1 MSTTGDSDMS
11 NFMNAFSTTMVQGTQ
26 QQGYN
31 PSASYTINAFA
42 SGSHVAPRSGE
53 HTSPLR
59 MNAVPAHTQT
69 FSSPP
74 PLRQQNPVAATSQ
87 NDRWAQA
94 REYRRKI
101 HEPPKVDPNSDS
113 TIAEVERDAEGWVT
127 ELIVAISNIT
137 NVKDTPSSHAYRMF
151 LPDATSSLL
160 IEATAREIF
169 TALLDRCKHGFRG
182 PTSFNKA
189 LKPHKDSEPDKTAVC
204 RERMENVV
212 DVLGWNKRACKDVLY
227 EDWKIRL
234 LVNHPLAYDK
244 EKDSQKG
251 SNDQRRLRL
260 EREREKLKATEEELS
275 RVRDAKEAEAL
286 RAVGEFDAERFAD
299 GKGGMDYR

>member
-1 MSTTGDSDMS
+1 
-11 NFMNAFSTTMVQGTQ
+11 
-26 QQGYN
+26 
-31 PSASYTINAFA
+31 
-42 SGSHVAPRSGE
+42 
-53 HTSPLR
+53 

-69 FSSPP
+69 FFSPP
-74 PLRQQNPVAATSQ
+74 PSRQHPPVVVTSQ

-101 HEPPKVDPNSDS
+101 HEPPQVDPNSDS
-113 TIAEVERDAEGWVT
+113 TIAEVEQNAELWVG
-127 ELIVAISNIT
+127 ELIIAISNT
-137 NVKDTPSSHAYRMF
+137 NNVKDTPSSHAYRMF
-151 LPDATSSLL
+151 LPEATSPLL

-169 TALLDRCKHGFRG
+169 TSLLDRCKHGFRG

-189 LKPHKDSEPDKTAVC
+189 LKPHKDSELDKTAVC
-204 RERMENVV
+204 KERMENVV
-212 DVLGWNKRACKDVLY
+212 DVLAWNKRACKDVLY

-260 EREREKLKATEEELS
+260 EREREKLKATEEELR
-275 RVRDAKEAEAL
+275 RVREAKEAEAL
-286 RAVGEFDAERFAD
+286 RAAGEFSFGNIDD
-299 GKGGMDYR
+299 GKGGIEYR